1 MPLFNLS
8 VTREVDGIQDGIRSE
23 SVSATGDIAD
33 EVTTVTRTSLENG
46 KVWAHG
52 VGDGGGKGTTHYNA
66 TARSPPQADR
76 IKIIRERI
84 KIGLPPSTTSLIGTY
99 IRGLVP
105 VPAVCLFISISSNKS
120 PLARSRSRDRC
131 C

>member
-46 KVWAHG
+46 KVVFSVTVRGEAG
-52 VGDGGGKGTTHYNA
+52 ATTSA
-66 TARSPPQADR
+66 TFSARARSTAV
-76 IKIIRERI
+76 
-84 KIGLPPSTTSLIGTY
+84 IGT
-99 IRGLVP
+99 
-105 VPAVCLFISISSNKS
+105 
-120 PLARSRSRDRC
+120 
-131 C
+131 